1 MPCMSGIHMFDAVLD
16 VRHPPFYAIAT
27 GAREVIR

>member
-1 MPCMSGIHMFDAVLD
+1 MACPALFDAVLD
-16 VRHPPFYAIAT
+16 VWHPPFYAIAT